1 MKILIKCLI
10 ALLII
15 AGIVVLT
22 LYCIATAKGMTLSE
36 FFNSLSASKN
46 IAYAPGL
53 DFFQEVV

>member
-1 MKILIKCLI
+1 MRIFIKCLI

-22 LYCIATAKGMTLSE
+22 LYCIATAKGMTLGE
-36 FFNSLSASKN
+36 FLSSLQSHKN

-53 DFFQEVV
+53 DFMSGDV